1 MHVAARGVDAPL
13 RPSIA
18 SMKQSE
24 VGRAALVGDG
34 GSVMLHARAYLR
46 VWMVLAL
53 VLGMLAMPGA
63 PAVAAGEA
71 AYWTLRSDA
80 VNVVRDGV
88 AYKMRISAEEQV
100 AESEQFLQVFVE
112 LWRTKDPAGPAMG
125 TQTLRYVFWI
135 NGDSFTHSSDLARA
149 RLLTGARLG
158 SFGTLDVTFEATGDR
173 RDSCGDQIKT
183 RAGTLS
189 GTVVFDTQTELFS
202 RINKVGREATVSVD
216 RRNFDD
222 FQFDRCPG
230 DTTTCIRPQ
239 EVIEGEKRGA
249 TFSARE
255 LDDASYAT
263 VEVNAPARTLKKD
276 GATIGMLT
284 RTVQA
289 RLPDENFSLG
299 SDMARGRVEAAD
311 GTFLSGIA
319 RYERGTSGF
328 DAVLCEGRRNQRTIT
343 GSLTSVLQPNF
354 LTGSDE
360 FFAATSTA
368 SATAYWQ
375 SDPQ

>member
-1 MHVAARGVDAPL
+1 
-13 RPSIA
+13 
-18 SMKQSE
+18 
-24 VGRAALVGDG
+24 
-34 GSVMLHARAYLR
+34 MLHARAYRR
-46 VWMVLAL
+46 VSMVLAM

-63 PAVAAGEA
+63 PAMAAGEA

-80 VNVVRDGV
+80 INVVRDGV

-135 NGDSFTHSSDLARA
+135 NGDAFSHRDDLTRA

-158 SFGTLDVTFEATGDR
+158 NFGRLDVTFAGTGDQQG
-173 RDSCGDQIKT
+173 SCGDQIKT

-189 GTVVFDTQTELFS
+189 GTVAFDTQTELFGT
-202 RINKVGREATVSVD
+202 INKVGREATLSVD

-230 DTTTCIRPQ
+230 DATTCIRPQ
-239 EVIEGEKRGA
+239 EVIEGEKGGA
-249 TFSARE
+249 TLSASE

-284 RTVQA
+284 RTVKA
-289 RLPDENFSLG
+289 RLPDENFSLA
-299 SDMARGRVEAAD
+299 SDMARGRVEAAN
-311 GTFLSGIA
+311 GTFLRGTA

-328 DAVLCEGRRNQRTIT
+328 DAVLCEGRRSQRTIT
-343 GSLTSVLQPNF
+343 GSLTRVLQPNF
-354 LTGSDE
+354 LTGGDD
-360 FFAATSTA
+360 FFNSTSTA
-368 SATAYWQ
+368 SATAYWRP
-375 SDPQ
+375 PQ